1 MASFKKDLAATVL
14 LEALLTTDEKAV
26 EKYGITRQTLHNYRK
41 RLAEDE
47 DFLHF
52 FTTKKAAFDKAWADE
67 LPIALK
73 KGIRL
78 IAECADSFGKDEQIF
93 KRNPELIHALA
104 GAVKVCADVYYTG
117 KVIDAR
123 IAPPD
128 RQPAGVLGSESA
140 DAESHAVN

>member
-1 MASFKKDLAATVL
+1 MKYDRATAVL
-14 LEALLTTDEKAV
+14 LEAAYTTDADAAK
-26 EKYGITRQTLHNYRK
+26 KYGVSLRSVQGWRR
-41 RLAEDE
+41 RLAED
-47 DFLHF
+47 DKFAAF
-52 FTTKKAAFDKAWADE
+52 FATKKAEFDRAWADE
-67 LPIALK
+67 LPVALK

-128 RQPAGVLGSESA
+128 RQPAGLLGSESA
-140 DAESHAVN
+140 DAESSAVN